1 MTQRKFS
8 QLELAVMEVVWEHGA
23 VSVREI
29 LDAFPESDRP
39 AYTTIQTTVNRLEI
53 KNAVRRAKKI
63 SNAYIFEAVVERSA
77 AQTRF
82 LDDMLKLFGG
92 RTQLIMSHLIKSG
105 NLTLEDLRAA
115 EKVLKDSQKGESK

>member
-8 QLELAVMEVVWEHGA
+8 QLELAVMEVLWERGA

-53 KNAVRRAKKI
+53 KNAVRRVKKI

-115 EKVLKDSQKGESK
+115 EKVLKDSQKGEAK

>member
-1 MTQRKFS
+1 MKQSKFS
-8 QLELAVMEVVWEHGA
+8 QLELAVMEVLWESGA

-53 KNAVRRAKKI
+53 KNAVRRVKKI

-115 EKVLKDSQKGESK
+115 EKVLKDSQKGETK